1 MTFQRFVFKTH
12 KWLAVGLG
20 LFTFFWFLSG
30 ILMVLPLPRDSQ
42 SPVAPPHA
50 EASPRDSQ
58 PYRQVAVSVPQA
70 IAAAEAAA
78 GHPLSVTSVSFGAL
92 PGKLAYQI
100 GTNSGVFLINS
111 VDGNRIV
118 ITPELAGQIA
128 VGALGRTAVWR
139 TPVLLREHTSEYKY
153 SALPA
158 YRL

>member
-30 ILMVLPLPRDSQ
+30 IVMVLPLLRDTQ
-42 SPVAPPHA
+42 SRGVAQQG
-50 EASPRDSQ
+50 EAPARDSQ

-78 GHPLSVTSVSFGAL
+78 DRPLSVNSVSFRAL
-92 PGKLAYQI
+92 PGRLAYQI
-100 GTNSGVFLINS
+100 ETDGAGVFLINS
-111 VDGNRIV
+111 VDGARIV

-128 VGALGRTAVWR
+128 AHALRQTAAWR
-139 TPVLLREHTSEYKY
+139 APVLLREHTSEYKF
-153 SALPA
+153 
-158 YRL
+158 